1 MRTLII
7 ATDLGQT
14 SQNAVS
20 YGVGL
25 ARDLGAEV
33 LLVHAWRPA
42 EITVI
47 DTTVIVP
54 GSFQAEH
61 TENLQRDLDRIAG
74 EQHRATGV
82 KITTR
87 LLDGE
92 LSEAIAEL
100 VTETGAEMV
109 VVGTSLPRMLTRLL
123 GSSASAV
130 IRAVRC
136 PVLVVHEPH
145 A

>member
-14 SQNAVS
+14 SENAVA
-20 YGVGL
+20 YGVNL

-47 DTTVIVP
+47 DATLILP
-54 GSFQAEH
+54 AGLQAEH
-61 TENLQRDLDRIAG
+61 TDNLQHHLERVA

-92 LSEAIAEL
+92 LADMVAEL
-100 VTETGAEMV
+100 VVEVGAEMV
-109 VVGTSLPRMLTRLL
+109 VVGTSLPRLITRIL
-123 GSSASAV
+123 GSNAAAV

-136 PVLVVHEPH
+136 PVLVVHESN

>member
-14 SQNAVS
+14 SENAVA
-20 YGVGL
+20 YGVNL

-33 LLVHAWRPA
+33 LLVHAWQPS

-47 DTTVIVP
+47 DATLILP
-54 GSFQAEH
+54 AGLQAEH
-61 TENLQRDLDRIAG
+61 TDILQHHLERVA
-74 EQHRATGV
+74 EQHRAKGV

-92 LSEAIAEL
+92 LSDVVAEL
-100 VTETGAEMV
+100 AVETGAEMV
-109 VVGTSLPRMLTRLL
+109 VVGTSLPRLITRIL
-123 GSSASAV
+123 GSNAAAV

-136 PVLVVHEPH
+136 PVLVVHESD

>member
-7 ATDLGQT
+7 ATDLGPT
-14 SQNAVS
+14 SQNAVDD
-20 YGVGL
+20 GVTL

-33 LLVHAWRPA
+33 ILVHAWKPA

-47 DTTVIVP
+47 DTTLIVP
-54 GSFQAEH
+54 ESFQSEH
-61 TENLQRDLDRIAG
+61 TANLQRDLDRAA
-74 EQHRATGV
+74 EAHRATGV
-82 KITTR
+82 RITTR

-92 LSEAIAEL
+92 LADTIAAL
-100 VTETGAEMV
+100 ATEVGAEMV
-109 VVGTSLPRMLTRLL
+109 VVGTSLPRMLTRVL

>member
-7 ATDLGQT
+7 ATDLGPT
-14 SQNAVS
+14 SHHAVD
-20 YGVGL
+20 YGVKL
-25 ARDLGAEV
+25 ARDLHAEV
-33 LLVHAWRPA
+33 ILVHAWSPA

-47 DTTVIVP
+47 DTTIIVP
-54 GSFQAEH
+54 GALQAEH
-61 TENLQRDLDRIAG
+61 TDNLQRHLDRVA
-74 EQHRATGV
+74 EEHRAAGV

-92 LSEAIAEL
+92 LVEELAEL
-100 VTETGAEMV
+100 AQETGAEMV
-109 VVGTSLPRMLTRLL
+109 VVGTSLPKLVTRLL

-136 PVLVVHEPH
+136 PVLVVHAPPV
-145 A
+145 